1 VVRTEE
7 RLLDGSADV
16 VALFKSNPFPQSP
29 PRVVRAVIWQ
39 YWFSTPREKREQG
52 IWWTRQLLGAYAPTL
67 ERQANGKLTVL
78 EWPSA
83 TAPRE

>member
-1 VVRTEE
+1 
-7 RLLDGSADV
+7 
-16 VALFKSNPFPQSP
+16 
-29 PRVVRAVIWQ
+29 VVRAVIWQ